1 MPKPILKPS
10 YYIID
15 FDSTFTQVEA
25 LDELARIS
33 LKNHPDREKRIA
45 EIDELTNA
53 AMEGRLSFGE
63 SLAARVRLLDANKK
77 HLDQLISQ

>member
-1 MPKPILKPS
+1 LNK

-33 LKNHPDREKRIA
+33 LKTHPDKE
-45 EIDELTNA
+45 EIFKQIEDLTNA
-53 AMEGRLSFGE
+53 AMEGRLSFRE
-63 SLAARVRLLDANKK
+63 SLSARVNLLQANRSHLKQLVTRLKNLF
-77 HLDQLISQ
+77 